1 MGQIIELK
9 TTKLNKS
16 IILDLNRSVTGQ
28 EGMSFRKISEAT
40 LAEDKSGKLGFDLF
54 KKNKDIKTI

>member
-16 IILDLNRSVTGQ
+16 IILDLNRSLSGQ
-28 EGMSFRKISEAT
+28 EGMSFRNISEAS
-40 LAEDKSGKLGFDLF
+40 LADDISGKLAFDLF
-54 KKNKDIKTI
+54 K